1 MSRIKKT
8 TLASGIKVITEEMPD
23 AESSTIGVWVNTG
36 SRNETGRFNGISHF
50 IEHLLF
56 KGTAKRTALDISKEI
71 ESVGGFLNAFTS
83 REYTCFYA
91 KVLNRDIA
99 RAAGLLSDI
108 FINSKFEKAEIDKE
122 RLVVLQEIKM
132 VEDTPDDLVHDLYAQ
147 SFWKGHPL
155 GQRILG
161 TADTIG
167 TLDRDDILGYYDKH
181 YRSNRVFI
189 SIAGGVRHSRVVS
202 LLKNT
207 FGKIKQN
214 SYAEEL
220 SGPVPSPGVRLFKKD
235 LEQVHICL
243 GVPVPAQTDPDRYK
257 LYLLNTILGSG
268 MGSRLFQEIREK
280 RGLAYSVY
288 SYLNLYRD
296 TGSLVVYSAASGE
309 NFSKI
314 VRLVIREFAKLRNG
328 VSAKE
333 LRDAKSHL
341 KGAMLLGLENSESK
355 MTKLARDEIY
365 FGHIIP
371 IKKIVNTIDRVS
383 RKGVE
388 EMASKLLIPKRIT
401 LVALG
406 KVKGAELPRSLVRK
420 DPGKRPG
427 GAPARG

>member
-36 SRNETGRFNGISHF
+36 SRNETGRLNGISHF

-56 KGTAKRTALDISKEI
+56 KGTVKRTALDISREI
-71 ESVGGFLNAFTS
+71 ESVGGLLNAFTS

-99 RAAGLLSDI
+99 RAADLLSDI
-108 FINSKFEKAEIDKE
+108 FINSKFEKSEMDKE

-155 GQRILG
+155 GQPILG
-161 TADTIG
+161 TAETMG
-167 TLDRDDILGYYDKH
+167 TLGRDDIIEYYDKH

-189 SIAGGVRHSRVVS
+189 SVAGGVRHSTVVS

-207 FGKIKQN
+207 FGKIKQTFHDT
-214 SYAEEL
+214 EL
-220 SGPVPSPGVRLFKKD
+220 SRPVPSPGVRLFKKD
-235 LEQVHICL
+235 LEQVHVCL
-243 GVPVPAQTDPDRYK
+243 GVPVPAQTDPERYK

-268 MGSRLFQEIREK
+268 MSSRLFQEIREK

-296 TGSLVVYSAASGE
+296 TGSLVVYSAASKE
-309 NFSKI
+309 SFSKI
-314 VRLVIREFAKLRNG
+314 VRLVIREFAKMRSG
-328 VSAKE
+328 VSVTELKE
-333 LRDAKSHL
+333 AKSHL
-341 KGAMLLGLENSESK
+341 KGGMLLGLENSENR
-355 MTKLARDEIY
+355 MTKIARDEIY
-365 FGHIIP
+365 FGRIIP
-371 IKKIVNTIDRVS
+371 IKKIVSTIDRVR
-383 RKGVE
+383 RKSIE
-388 EMASKLLIPKRIT
+388 EMASRLLLPERIT
-401 LVALG
+401 LTALG
-406 KVKGAELPRSLVRK
+406 KVRGAELPRSLAHK
-420 DPGKRPG
+420 DPRKRPG
-427 GAPARG
+427 RAPARG

>member
-36 SRNETGRFNGISHF
+36 SRNETGRLNGISHF

-56 KGTAKRTALDISKEI
+56 KGTVKRTALDISREI
-71 ESVGGFLNAFTS
+71 ESVGGLLNAFTS

-99 RAAGLLSDI
+99 RAADLLSDI
-108 FINSKFEKAEIDKE
+108 FINSRFEKSEMDKE

-155 GQRILG
+155 GQPILG
-161 TADTIG
+161 TAETMG
-167 TLDRDDILGYYDKH
+167 TLGRDDIIEYYDKH

-189 SIAGGVRHSRVVS
+189 SVAGGVKHSTVVS

-207 FGKIKQN
+207 FGKIKQTFHDT
-214 SYAEEL
+214 EL
-220 SGPVPSPGVRLFKKD
+220 SRPVPSPGVRLFKKD
-235 LEQVHICL
+235 LEQVHVCL
-243 GVPVPAQTDPDRYK
+243 GVPVPAQTDPERYK

-268 MGSRLFQEIREK
+268 MSSRLFQEIREK

-296 TGSLVVYSAASGE
+296 TGSLVVYSAASSE
-309 NFSKI
+309 SFSKI
-314 VRLVIREFAKLRNG
+314 VRLVIREFAKLRKG
-328 VSAKE
+328 VSVTELKE
-333 LRDAKSHL
+333 AKSHL
-341 KGAMLLGLENSESK
+341 KGGMLLGLENSENR
-355 MTKLARDEIY
+355 MTKIARDEIY
-365 FGHIIP
+365 FGRIIP
-371 IKKIVNTIDRVS
+371 IKKIVNTIDRVR
-383 RKGVE
+383 RKDIE
-388 EMASKLLIPKRIT
+388 EMASRLLLPERIT
-401 LVALG
+401 LTALG
-406 KVKGAELPRSLVRK
+406 KVKGAELPRSLAHK
-420 DPGKRPG
+420 DPGKRARR
-427 GAPARG
+427 APARS